1 MVDEGQTPVLKQLE
15 QLRQGYLARLPDEL
29 AKLRAL
35 VERLRGGERD
45 RANLQEMQQR
55 LHRLAG
61 SGTTFG
67 CAGLS
72 AAARFK
78 EQKIKGWL
86 AADLAAV
93 DASAIKT
100 FATELTL
107 LGVGADS
114 AVPVQDMS
122 APIAVP
128 AVVSGPANRIWLVD
142 DDATLVGELKNQIEA
157 FNYQVRV
164 FTCIEEAEL
173 AAQSESPDLLILN
186 VLSGLT
192 GQNTT
197 ELLQQSNVLRG
208 LDCPLLFIS
217 EQDDFQSRI
226 RAVQLD
232 AAGYLLKPLDV
243 PKLVKRIIELFE
255 QRQAQA
261 QRVLIV
267 DDDSDLAEHMRLTL
281 LAAGMTAQ
289 VLPDRQQIMQAIAS
303 FRPELVLMD
312 LHMPDYSGP
321 DLAGVIRQYESYLN
335 LPIVYLSAE
344 TDLAAQIKAINRG
357 SDDFLTKPISDAQLV
372 AAVRARIARARQLDE
387 LISKDSLTGLLKH
400 SSIKQAARVEVER
413 AHRTQ
418 RPVTLAMLDIDHFK
432 SVNDNYGHA
441 AGDVVIAA
449 VATLLRQRLRQSD
462 IVGRYGGEE
471 FVAVLPECDAAS
483 AAQLMNDIRQR
494 FSTLRFSHQSKQ
506 FICTISIG
514 LACSADFPE
523 HDSEQVLVLADQALY
538 SAKRG
543 GRNRVR
549 SVGADG
555 ER

>member
-1 MVDEGQTPVLKQLE
+1 MATEAKTSLLKQLE

-29 AKLRAL
+29 VALRAL
-35 VERLRGGERD
+35 AERLRGGERD
-45 RANLQEMQQR
+45 RANLLELQQR

-67 CAGLS
+67 CASLS
-72 AAARFK
+72 AAARFL
-78 EQKIKGWL
+78 EHKIKDWL
-86 AADLAAV
+86 AVDLTHLDAAAIRVLATELALLGVDADPAATVPDPAAV
-93 DASAIKT
+93 D
-100 FATELTL
+100 
-107 LGVGADS
+107 
-114 AVPVQDMS
+114 M
-122 APIAVP
+122 P
-128 AVVSGPANRIWLVD
+128 AVVVGHPFRIWLVD
-142 DDATLVGELKNQIEA
+142 DDRELAEQLKSQIEA
-157 FNYQVRV
+157 FNYQVHV
-164 FTCIEEAEL
+164 FVSIAEAEL
-173 AAQSESPDLLILN
+173 AAQSESPDLLIIN
-186 VLSGLT
+186 VLFTQAGDNAAQVLP
-192 GQNTT
+192 QTT
-197 ELLQQSNVLRG
+197 ALRA
-208 LDCPLLFIS
+208 LECPLLFIS

-243 PKLVKRIIELFE
+243 PRLVKRILELLG
-255 QRQAQA
+255 QRHAQP

-267 DDDSDLAEHMRLTL
+267 EDDADLAEHMRLTL
-281 LAAGMTAQ
+281 LAAGMVVE
-289 VLPDRQQIMQAIAS
+289 VLQNRQEIMESIAT

-321 DLAGVIRQYESYLN
+321 DLAGVIRQYEDYLN

-344 TDLAAQIKAINRG
+344 TDLRQQIKAINRG
-357 SDDFLTKPISDAQLV
+357 SDDFLTKPIPDAQLV

-413 AHRTQ
+413 AHRTR

-441 AGDVVIAA
+441 SGDVVIAA

-462 IVGRYGGEE
+462 LVGRYGGEE
-471 FVAVLPECDAAS
+471 FVAVLPECDADS
-483 AAQLMNDIRQR
+483 AMHLMNDIRQR
-494 FSTLRFSHQSKQ
+494 FSTLRFSHQGKP

-514 LACSADFPE
+514 LVCSADFSE
-523 HDSEQVLVLADQALY
+523 RDSEQLLVLADQALY

-549 SVGADG
+549 SVGADD
-555 ER
+555 EL